1 MNIKK
6 FMETSIVPLYNELNF
21 KYQRLSPEFRFF
33 SSDDFAHV
41 YYQIR
46 PIHKGLRS
54 AFWEV
59 SLIISIGLSNG
70 RYTFRPDTFKDIP
83 AEHCEYICSN
93 ADDLETAVHQLTKL
107 IFEKILPRLWELRT
121 AIVTDTPSYHI
132 LLAAN
137 TIQHARTFAETHQK
151 ELVYSKENC
160 AWATQWFSDI
170 IPLEYSLR
178 KDFFENH
185 IEDIVSFAAFCG
197 ELIRLHIEG
206 TWKWIE
212 GRNVSERAYIIYSRG
227 VNEDDGYN
235 ILHRVIDYWNFSKDL
250 QGYNIFP
257 FTL

>member
-6 FMETSIVPLYNELNF
+6 FMETSIVPLYKDLNF

-33 SSDDFAHV
+33 SSDDFVHV
-41 YYQIR
+41 FYQIK
-46 PIHKGLRS
+46 PIYKRLKP

-59 SLIISIGLSNG
+59 SSIISIELSNG
-70 RYTFRPDTFKDIP
+70 RYTFRPDTFKDIS
-83 AEHCEYICSN
+83 AKHCEYTCSN
-93 ADDLETAVHQLTKL
+93 DDDLETAVHQLTKL
-107 IFEKILPRLWELRT
+107 ILEKILPRLFGLRT

-137 TIQHARTFAETHQK
+137 TFQQARTFAETHQR

-160 AWATQWFSDI
+160 DWATQWISDM

-178 KDFFENH
+178 KDFFEDH

-212 GRNVSERAYIIYSRG
+212 DVDLSEKAYIIYSHG

-250 QGYNIFP
+250 RGYNIFP
-257 FTL
+257 LR